1 MTYENFLK
9 LTLGIKKTQED
20 SSKLYK
26 LGVDLI
32 EANEGFHKI
41 IRALLDEI
49 YTEEGIQWLDWF
61 MYESDFGQ
69 KDWSLKP
76 SYENVDGI
84 MVKTHEA
91 GEVRYGATDK
101 NGEPICYSFEST
113 WEYLKQY
120 EKRNYENQQS

>member
-120 EKRNYENQQS
+120 EKINYENQQS

>member
-9 LTLGIKKTQED
+9 LTLGIKKTLEN
-20 SSKLYK
+20 SHKLQDI
-26 LGVDLI
+26 GIDLI
-32 EANEGFHKI
+32 DYDDSFHKI
-41 IRALLDEI
+41 ISALLDEI
-49 YTEEGIQWLDWF
+49 YTEEGIEWLDWF

-76 SYENVDGI
+76 SYENIDGI

-91 GEVRYGATDK
+91 GEVRYGATDE
-101 NGEPICYSFEST
+101 NGNPICYSFEST

-120 EKRNYENQQS
+120 EKRK